1 MVYVV
6 PPKIHVIDRPPKIG
20 KICFPTFMYVWS
32 SSVPLYDNEEADLAV
47 ISIQYAYNAK
57 LY

>member
-1 MVYVV
+1 ML
-6 PPKIHVIDRPPKIG
+6 
-20 KICFPTFMYVWS
+20 MYVGPL
-32 SSVPLYDNEEADLAV
+32 VYLYDNEEADLAV